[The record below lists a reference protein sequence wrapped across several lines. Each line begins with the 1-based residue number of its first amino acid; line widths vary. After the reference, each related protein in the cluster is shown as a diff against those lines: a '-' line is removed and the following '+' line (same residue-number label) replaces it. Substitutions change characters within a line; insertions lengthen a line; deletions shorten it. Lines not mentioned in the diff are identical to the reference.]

1 MTSSYTSLY
10 QHIMHAFILFLCI
23 EIVVVVGQ
31 GKDTNVGKLRN
42 AADVAFSNGDSTQAL
57 NLWKQV
63 IELEPNNDSNYYKRF
78 RVYLRQNK
86 LKEALADL
94 TSALK
99 IKPDNDQVLGQ
110 RAKLQIKMGSC
121 DKAEQDFLKLKQ
133 LGIPPLLPIIII
145 ISTTITITAIIINI
159 TTVTNNYNST

>member
-1 MTSSYTSLY
+1 MMSINLSAIY
-10 QHIMHAFILFLCI
+10 HHMIHACLLLLCL
-23 EIVVVVGQ
+23 EFVSVVGQ
-31 GKDTNVGKLRN
+31 GSVKDTTMNVGKLRN
-42 AADVAFSNGDSTQAL
+42 AADVAFSNGDSAQAL

-94 TSALK
+94 TAALK

-133 LGIPPLLPIIII
+133 LGNLSIDILFLFIDY
-145 ISTTITITAIIINI
+145 TNI
-159 TTVTNNYNST
+159 FTYYSS

>member
-1 MTSSYTSLY
+1 MLTSYTSLY

-86 LKEALADL
+86 LKEALTDL

-133 LGIPPLLPIIII
+133 LGILLLIIII
-145 ISTTITITAIIINI
+145 IIIITITITTIIITI

>member
-1 MTSSYTSLY
+1 
-10 QHIMHAFILFLCI
+10 MHAFVLFLCI

-86 LKEALADL
+86 LKAALADL

-133 LGIPPLLPIIII
+133 LGTLIIITI
-145 ISTTITITAIIINI
+145 AITITITTITI
-159 TTVTNNYNST
+159 TTVTNNDNST